1 MLTIRPE
8 RSDDY
13 HAVRRVLQ
21 QAFGRAA
28 SEADLV
34 DALRASS
41 ASVPDLCLV
50 ALDDED
56 VVGHL
61 YFSRA
66 RLDSGDDV
74 LALAPMAVVPER
86 QGEGI
91 GSHLLE
97 DGLRRA
103 METAFPL
110 IVVVG
115 HATYYPRFGFV
126 PADAYGI
133 RAPWDVPAEAWMALR
148 LPAYRPTVRGLV
160 TYPQAFDAVT

>member
-8 RSDDY
+8 RSEDY

-21 QAFGRAA
+21 QVFGRDA

-56 VVGHL
+56 IVGHL
-61 YFSRA
+61 FFSRA

-74 LALAPMAVVPER
+74 LALAPMAVVPGR
-86 QGEGI
+86 QREGI
-91 GSHLLE
+91 GSLLLK

-103 METAFPL
+103 TETAFPL

-126 PADAYGI
+126 PADAHGI
-133 RAPWDVPAEAWMALR
+133 RAPWDVPAEAWMVLR

>member
-1 MLTIRPE
+1 M
-8 RSDDY
+8 
-13 HAVRRVLQ
+13 RRVLQ

-34 DALRASS
+34 HALRASS

-56 VVGHL
+56 IVGHL
-61 YFSRA
+61 FFSRA

-74 LALAPMAVVPER
+74 LALAPMAVLPER

-91 GSHLLE
+91 GSRLLK

-103 METAFPL
+103 TETAFPL

-115 HATYYPRFGFV
+115 HATYY
-126 PADAYGI
+126 
-133 RAPWDVPAEAWMALR
+133 RASASR
-148 LPAYRPTVRGLV
+148 RPTPTASARPGTTLASAGICRHAICSCRGR
-160 TYPQAFDAVT
+160 T